1 METETVRWRNEH
13 NVYVDT
19 GLATQEQLQG
29 SVLVFKNQ
37 LIKLFPKDGYEKC
50 EIIVNLVM
58 DLNGNSYRYAYIW
71 VSDPRVY
78 YIMTG
83 FNPDGSERFEK
94 EIESEKSKDD
104 SFDLESLSFDD
115 VFKSESEIKKPTIR
129 KPLPPILT
137 LPGYEYTPEQIKK
150 AEEDLKAEALKNGKN
165 PDDIVIP
172 KYGYFETSRAWAGS
186 PEKDKNP
193 SILCADVPNW
203 TTEEQLKEVF
213 SKFSS
218 DKSGIYP
225 KINFR
230 PKTRFN
236 KEKNEVEQ
244 RKLASV
250 EFSRSHLKDGIFA
263 LQMTRKVVLND
274 KAQELKNK
282 EILRKDK
289 SAVVSPVRSETT
301 IWKFFR
307 IADPEVEEKTQKSS
321 NFGNFDKFKSGGGFK
336 KDGFQMIRK

>member
-19 GLATQEQLQG
+19 GLATQEQLQA
-29 SVLVFKNQ
+29 SVDVFKRE
-37 LIKLFPKDGYEKC
+37 LVKIFPKDGYEKC

-58 DLNGNSYRYAYIW
+58 DLNGHSYRYAYIW

-83 FNPDGSERFEK
+83 FNPDGSERFED
-94 EIESEKSKDD
+94 EIKDETLD
-104 SFDLESLSFDD
+104 ESFDLESLSFDD
-115 VFKSESEIKKPTIR
+115 VFKSESTVKKPSIR

-137 LPGYEYTPEQIKK
+137 LPGYEYTPEQMKK
-150 AEEDLKAEALKNGKN
+150 AEEDLKAEAIKTGKI
-165 PDDIVIP
+165 PEDIVIP

-203 TTEEQLKEVF
+203 TTEEMLKEIF
-213 SKFSS
+213 TKFSS

-236 KEKNEVEQ
+236 KEKNEMEQ

-263 LQMTRKVVLND
+263 LQMTRKIVLKD
-274 KAQELKNK
+274 KSQELKNK

-289 SAVVSPVRSETT
+289 SAAVSPVKTETT

-307 IADPEVEEKTQKSS
+307 IADPEADEKQAKGS
-321 NFGNFDKFKSGGGFK
+321 NFGNYDKFKSGGFR
-336 KDGFQMIRK
+336 KDGFQNIRK